1 MSDTLETAQEAIEHA
16 HHLAETEE
24 GGHARKIA
32 VLVAILAAG
41 LALGEMAEKGAQNAY
56 LTHHITASDDWNF
69 FQAKNI
75 RSNMYALQ
83 ADALESQPNANDPVV
98 RKRIDAARAQA
109 ARLDDD
115 EKTQGRKQLREKAQA
130 SEHERDHEFHRYHL
144 FEMVVGGLQLAIV
157 LASVSVVTRVTVLAI
172 VAAALGLAAAAA
184 GLITQFG
191 LI

>member
-1 MSDTLETAQEAIEHA
+1 MSDTLETAREAMEHA
-16 HHLAETEE
+16 EHVAEEGF

-32 VLVAILAAG
+32 VLVAILAAT
-41 LALGEMAEKGAQNAY
+41 LAMAEMAEKGAQNEY

-69 FQAKNI
+69 YQAKNI

-83 ADALESQPNANDPVV
+83 ADALEAQPNAADAAV

-115 EKTQGRKQLREKAQA
+115 EKTVGRKQLMEKAKQ
-130 SEHERDHEFHRYHL
+130 SEHARDHAFHRYHF

-157 LASVSVVTRVTVLAI
+157 LASVSVVTRVNALAALAI
-172 VAAALGLAAAAA
+172 VLGLGAAVL
-184 GLITQFG
+184 GLVTQFD